1 MNSSSITRTLADN
14 RVVEVRPCE
23 GAYAAWVR
31 CGRWSAW
38 RGGFRSANAAL
49 AWGEAQSADDVVDV
63 DESLIGGQP

>member
-31 CGRWSAW
+31 EGKVSAW
-38 RGGFRSANAAL
+38 KGNFKNAEEAL
-49 AWGEAQSADDVVDV
+49 AWGETVQLIDDDACHLGAI
-63 DESLIGGQP
+63 E

>member
-23 GAYAAWVR
+23 GAYAVWVR

-38 RGGFRSANAAL
+38 RGGFRTAEAAL
-49 AWGEAQSADDVVDV
+49 VWGEATERDDEVEL
-63 DESLIGGQP
+63 DESRVGG

>member
-31 CGRWSAW
+31 EGKVSAW
-38 RGGFRSANAAL
+38 KGGFRT
-49 AWGEAQSADDVVDV
+49 
-63 DESLIGGQP
+63 DESRVGG

>member
-31 CGRWSAW
+31 CGKWSAW

-49 AWGEAQSADDVVDV
+49 AWGEAQMPGDEPDV
-63 DESLIGGQP
+63 DESRVGG

>member
-31 CGRWSAW
+31 CGKWSAW
-38 RGGFRSANAAL
+38 RGGFRTAEAAL
-49 AWGEAQSADDVVDV
+49 VWGEATERDDEVEL
-63 DESLIGGQP
+63 DESRVGG

>member
-38 RGGFRSANAAL
+38 RGGFRTAEAAL
-49 AWGEAQSADDVVDV
+49 VWGEATERDDEVEL
-63 DESLIGGQP
+63 DESRVGG

>member
-31 CGRWSAW
+31 QGRFSAW
-38 RGGFRSANAAL
+38 RGGFRSADAAL

-63 DESLIGGQP
+63 DESRVGG

>member
-31 CGRWSAW
+31 CGKWSAW
-38 RGGFRSANAAL
+38 KGGFRSANAAL
-49 AWGEAQSADDVVDV
+49 AWGEAQDPDNDNEL
-63 DESLIGGQP
+63 DETRVGG